1 MNKNKKSSSRAQTA
15 PLVNIAYD
23 EKYSDF
29 VIVVK
34 KQEFKVHRN
43 ILGARSPFFD
53 TMFTTN
59 MREAKDKK
67 AIIDEVEVDTFKE
80 FLIFVYTGQVSPAA
94 DKLAMELYEAAHLFQ
109 VEGLKTIC
117 AEKIKIS
124 VTKENA
130 VKIYEFAEL
139 YDIEGT
145 LKRDVQKI
153 ITK

>member
-1 MNKNKKSSSRAQTA
+1 MNKNKKSSSREQIA

-29 VIVVK
+29 VLVVK
-34 KQEFKVHRN
+34 KQEFKVHRH

-53 TMFTTN
+53 TMFTTY

-94 DKLAMELYEAAHLFQ
+94 DKLAMELYEAAHRFQ
-109 VEGLKTIC
+109 VDGLKDIC
-117 AEKIKIS
+117 AAKIKIS

-130 VKIYEFAEL
+130 VKIYEFAVL
-139 YDIEGT
+139 YDLEGT
-145 LKRDVQKI
+145 IRRDIQKVI
-153 ITK
+153 IK